1 MKKML
6 DEVPEA
12 DAGGGGFIGRILDEG
27 CWLSIID
34 VIMCCVGGLPEILE
48 SELESSLSARW
59 FAIRTHGFNHPS
71 GIDQSPGAKVLVPGQ
86 QTMKTPGVIHGSL
99 ATDHWN
105 WMKKKYLWTWNC
117 WMVNIWRAS
126 LVIEGF
132 RVSRCRSSRFMAYSK
147 APLFSAARKP
157 VHPEPWIWMVDRKWR
172 STACCHALNLV
183 QPGSK

>member
-1 MKKML
+1 MNPYSLSNIVARSMKKML

-99 ATDHWN
+99 ATDH
-105 WMKKKYLWTWNC
+105 
-117 WMVNIWRAS
+117 
-126 LVIEGF
+126 
-132 RVSRCRSSRFMAYSK
+132 
-147 APLFSAARKP
+147 
-157 VHPEPWIWMVDRKWR
+157 
-172 STACCHALNLV
+172 
-183 QPGSK
+183 